1 LRVAK
6 WQLVSRHFVGAML
19 TLSDIDI
26 VQDIA
31 ACLRKSRIIT
41 INNILALPKEEL
53 AAKAHLSDEQISHLY
68 VAISKK
74 VTPYQPCSVYA
85 ILNNTSSSC
94 LQHSKISLGCP
105 VLDSTLRGGLLVP
118 GINEISGESGSGKT
132 QIALQI
138 CLAIKL
144 KREND
149 LQGDSLYI
157 STEDAFPTKRLH
169 QLAMHVQRKFEC
181 NVPSLMD
188 SIFIEHAADV
198 EDLKALIDQRIP
210 ALLKNSNVRLI
221 VIDSI
226 AALFRVEYTLNEN
239 IERSRAL
246 AELGQK
252 LHKISHEYSTAIV
265 CINQISDVISDDGK
279 GEVVG
284 GKKVVPAL
292 GLAWSNAVTVRLLV
306 MRTPYTLSQMENSS
320 ANNDKAS
327 SGATLNRTDPVVRKL
342 SVLFAPHIPK
352 NQCHYVV
359 EEEGV
364 RGIIV

>member
-1 LRVAK
+1 
-6 WQLVSRHFVGAML
+6 
-19 TLSDIDI
+19 
-26 VQDIA
+26 
-31 ACLRKSRIIT
+31 
-41 INNILALPKEEL
+41 
-53 AAKAHLSDEQISHLY
+53 
-68 VAISKK
+68 
-74 VTPYQPCSVYA
+74 
-85 ILNNTSSSC
+85 
-94 LQHSKISLGCP
+94 
-105 VLDSTLRGGLLVP
+105 
-118 GINEISGESGSGKT
+118 
-132 QIALQI
+132 
-138 CLAIKL
+138 
-144 KREND
+144 
-149 LQGDSLYI
+149 
-157 STEDAFPTKRLH
+157 
-169 QLAMHVQRKFEC
+169 
-181 NVPSLMD
+181 
-188 SIFIEHAADV
+188 
-198 EDLKALIDQRIP
+198 
-210 ALLKNSNVRLI
+210 LI